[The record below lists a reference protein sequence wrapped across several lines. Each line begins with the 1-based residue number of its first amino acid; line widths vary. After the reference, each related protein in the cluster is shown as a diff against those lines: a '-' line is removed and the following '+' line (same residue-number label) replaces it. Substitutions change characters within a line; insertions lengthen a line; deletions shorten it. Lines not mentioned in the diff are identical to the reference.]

1 LICAEKGLTL
11 PKIKTMSRII
21 LDLHSEKDVQFFLAL
36 AERFNAIIVDVLP
49 AASPP
54 TKKALFWLT
63 ELSKQGGIVSIEDPA
78 EWQRSL
84 RQERPLPFR
93 D

>member
-1 LICAEKGLTL
+1 
-11 PKIKTMSRII
+11 MSRII
-21 LDLHSEKDVQFFLAL
+21 LDLHSEKDVLFFLAL
-36 AERFNAIIVDVLP
+36 AERFNAIIVEVLP
-49 AASPP
+49 PASPAPP

-63 ELSKQGGIVSIEDPA
+63 ELSKQGGISAIEDPA